1 MKQKSWTPLGRDSNP
16 HHVDL
21 INLKKFKDYFFRQ
34 LFSCLNKLKFW
45 KIISFVGLLV
55 CLLLWMQKKKIK
67 NRNYQSKNFED
78 LNQNW
83 ISCCWARFIFG
94 ILIWKKN
101 KIGRCKITFVILW
114 SFILNVNAISK
125 SISHHLAGL
134 GLVYWFGHYCF

>member
-21 INLKKFKDYFFRQ
+21 INLKKFKDYFFCWPFG
-34 LFSCLNKLKFW
+34 LFVALNA
-45 KIISFVGLLV
+45 
-55 CLLLWMQKKKIK
+55 KKK

-125 SISHHLAGL
+125 SIPHHLCRAGST
-134 GLVYWFGHYCF
+134 GLATIVSNVNRQLK